1 MTTNEPQRTSA
12 GRLGKGERTTLSTSH
27 TTSRLA
33 SLADLFIF
41 FSPTPIFSPFS
52 HNAEPGPKLINTRIL
67 KFKSQLT
74 FALFVA
80 VNHLSGPLKK
90 QRLTSGGFRSVLCAS
105 VFQGS
110 LLVIVIVIDGR
121 EKRNCEGGFLNFR
134 IRVFLKS
141 VVRNFL

>member
-1 MTTNEPQRTSA
+1 MEASRAVSWEGGKDHPFHIPYYLSTRFA
-12 GRLGKGERTTLSTSH
+12 GR
-27 TTSRLA
+27 
-33 SLADLFIF
+33 FVYFF

-52 HNAEPGPKLINTRIL
+52 HNAEPGPRLINTRIL

-80 VNHLSGPLKK
+80 VNHVSGPRRK

-134 IRVFLKS
+134 IRLFLKS